1 MIKLSELCEYCKSID
16 ADCFKCQ
23 KKESCKNM
31 VDYVEEATPI
41 AIVDMVK
48 EDKKF

>member
-1 MIKLSELCEYCKSID
+1 MIKLSELYEYCESIN